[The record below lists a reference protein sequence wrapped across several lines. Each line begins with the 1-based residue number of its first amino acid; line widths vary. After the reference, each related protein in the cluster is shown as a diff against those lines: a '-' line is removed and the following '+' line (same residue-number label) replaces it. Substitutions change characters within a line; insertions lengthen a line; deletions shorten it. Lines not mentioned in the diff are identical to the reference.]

1 MSAFGNCIEL
11 LDDINQFEV
20 TVQGLG
26 KAHKKIGIN
35 VGHLGVSMPVLLY
48 VGLSLNLLEYKLKR
62 TDLVNL
68 VCSSSSIHDKIKTDN
83 HNYNVIL

>member
-48 VGLSLNLLEYKLKR
+48 VYRPQPKSAGEQIKMHRFSEFSMLLHQTYMTKLKL
-62 TDLVNL
+62 T
-68 VCSSSSIHDKIKTDN
+68 II
-83 HNYNVIL
+83 IIM